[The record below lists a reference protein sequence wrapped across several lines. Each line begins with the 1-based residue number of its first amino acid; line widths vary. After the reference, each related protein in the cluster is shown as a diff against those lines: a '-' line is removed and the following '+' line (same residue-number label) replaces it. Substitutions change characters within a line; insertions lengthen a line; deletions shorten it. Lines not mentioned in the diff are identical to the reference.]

1 MKYKRVIRAILAS
14 ELYAIVVGID
24 MLVSIATIIDIIIV
38 KLSLPRLLTIIYIDS
53 LSLYKCIIKL
63 GTIKEKR
70 LIIDIIAIRQSY
82 KNKELIEIR

>member
-1 MKYKRVIRAILAS
+1 MQYIYISLIRYL
-14 ELYAIVVGID
+14 
-24 MLVSIATIIDIIIV
+24 IA
-38 KLSLPRLLTIIYIDS
+38 KLSLPCLLTVIYIDS

-82 KNKELIEIR
+82 ENRELIEIH